1 MIKTILVPARG
12 NEADALALAAALD
25 VARPFAA
32 HIDALHIRP
41 DPVAMAVA
49 MTTDAV
55 GGTMSTGVI
64 DRLEQDASEGEAAAH
79 DIFTKFCRRR
89 RLAIIEAPAKSARP
103 SAQWHVETGDE
114 RRWLT
119 AYGVAADLIV
129 ASRAAAADP
138 DPRPTLETALLETGR
153 PLLIPSAAAPSAAI
167 ADRIAIAWKPTPQ
180 ASRAVAAAMP
190 FLARAKE
197 IVVMTVEEKEEG
209 GDEGMARL
217 VRNLA
222 WHGFKAS
229 AQRLTPDRRGAAEIL
244 FAAATQQK
252 VGLLVMGGFGHSQL
266 REWVFG
272 GFTQQVLESAPIP
285 VLICH

>member
-1 MIKTILVPARG
+1 
-12 NEADALALAAALD
+12 
-25 VARPFAA
+25 
-32 HIDALHIRP
+32 
-41 DPVAMAVA
+41 

-64 DRLEQDASEGEAAAH
+64 DLLEQDARAGEVKAH

-129 ASRAAAADP
+129 ASRAAADDP

-153 PLLIPSAAAPSAAI
+153 PLLIPSAAAPSAAMT
-167 ADRIAIAWKPTPQ
+167 DRIAIAWKPTPQ
-180 ASRAVAAAMP
+180 AARAVAFAMP
-190 FLARAKE
+190 FLARTRE
-197 IVVMTVEEKEEG
+197 IVVLTVEEEEG
-209 GDEGMARL
+209 RRDEAARL
-217 VRNLA
+217 VQGLA
-222 WHGFKAS
+222 WHGLNAVARNIK
-229 AQRLTPDRRGAAEIL
+229 PDAGGAAETL
-244 FAAATQQK
+244 LAVAADQA
-252 VGLLVMGGFGHSQL
+252 GLLVMGGYGHSRL

-272 GFTQQVLESAPIP
+272 GFTQQVLVDAAVP
-285 VLICH
+285 VLMAH